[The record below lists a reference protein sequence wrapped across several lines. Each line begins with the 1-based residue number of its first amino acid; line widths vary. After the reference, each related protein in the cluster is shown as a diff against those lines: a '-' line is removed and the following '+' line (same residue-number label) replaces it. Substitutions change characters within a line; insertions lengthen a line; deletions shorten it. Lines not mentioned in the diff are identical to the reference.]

1 MDNFTSEHLAWL
13 LNTVRDH
20 QRNTLPAL
28 EIQRRMDSK
37 FPPNEHRALWEKLL
51 ETVGAR

>member
-1 MDNFTSEHLAWL
+1 MANFTSEHLAWL

-28 EIQRRMDSK
+28 EIQRRMDAK
-37 FPPNEHRALWEKLL
+37 FPANEHRALWEKLL